1 MTITAPSPRA
11 TERIAA
17 AMTVLMCRPTH
28 FTVTYRINPWMDPE
42 SPTDT
47 DRAVAQWEILRETYK
62 GLGFNVR
69 EIAPIEGLPDMV
81 FAANGGLVIDDVA
94 YTASFHFPQRQP
106 EGPAYGAWFAAAG
119 LKVSRAQ
126 FVNEGEGD
134 FLPIGDVIL
143 AGHGFRTDTASHG
156 EASRVFG
163 REVVALELVRPEFYH
178 LDTALTILDRRPGSE
193 HIAYLPGAFSEA
205 SLSELR
211 RRFPDAIEVSEE
223 DAAVFGLN
231 AVSDGLHVIT
241 AAAATGFHAQL
252 RDHGYT
258 PIGVD
263 LTELLLGGGGVKCCT
278 LELRSA
284 FELPS
289 ALELPGAPGK
299 EL

>member
-1 MTITAPSPRA
+1 MHRIVEILRSGGPHDNYRA
-11 TERIAA
+11 VPARHTTHGRRHDRSD
-17 AMTVLMCRPTH
+17 VPLCRPTH

-62 GLGFNVR
+62 DLGFDVR

-81 FAANGGLVIDDVA
+81 FAANGVLVIDDVA

-106 EGPAYGAWFAAAG
+106 EGPAYGTWF
-119 LKVSRAQ
+119 
-126 FVNEGEGD
+126 
-134 FLPIGDVIL
+134 
-143 AGHGFRTDTASHG
+143 
-156 EASRVFG
+156 EASQVFG
-163 REVVALELVRPEFYH
+163 REVVALELVRPEYYH

-205 SLSELR
+205 TLSELR

-263 LTELLLGGGGVKCCT
+263 LTELLLGGGGAKCCT

-284 FELPS
+284 
-289 ALELPGAPGK
+289 LEPTGAPGK
-299 EL
+299 ES

>member
-11 TERIAA
+11 TERIATA
-17 AMTVLMCRPTH
+17 LSVLMCRPTH

-47 DRAVAQWEILRETYK
+47 ARAVAQWEHLRDTYR
-62 GLGFNVR
+62 GLGFEVH
-69 EIAPIEGLPDMV
+69 EIAPIAGLPDMV
-81 FAANGGLVIDDVA
+81 FAANGGLVIDGVA

-106 EGPAYGAWFAAAG
+106 EGPAYGAWFADAG
-119 LKVSRAQ
+119 LNVTWAQ

-156 EASRVFG
+156 EAARVFD
-163 REVVALELVRPEFYH
+163 RDVVPLHLVRPEFYH
-178 LDTALTILDRRPGSE
+178 LDTALTVLDRRPGRE
-193 HIAYLPGAFSEA
+193 HVAYLPSAFSEA

-211 RRFPDAIEVSEE
+211 RRFPDAIEVSEA

-231 AVSDGLHVIT
+231 AVSDGLHVVT
-241 AAAATGFHAQL
+241 AAAATGFHSQL
-252 RDHGYT
+252 ADHGYV

-263 LTELLLGGGGVKCCT
+263 LTELLLGGGGAKCCT
-278 LELRSA
+278 LELRGTSA
-284 FELPS
+284 HAGVTGRES
-289 ALELPGAPGK
+289 
-299 EL
+299 

>member
-1 MTITAPSPRA
+1 MTVTAPSPRT
-11 TERIAA
+11 TERIATP
-17 AMTVLMCRPTH
+17 MTVLMCQPTH

-42 SPTDT
+42 VPTNT
-47 DRAVAQWEILRETYK
+47 DLAVAQWQQLRQIYR
-62 GLGFNVR
+62 GLGFTVR

-106 EGPAYGAWFAAAG
+106 EGPAYGAWFEDAG
-119 LKVSRAQ
+119 LTVTWAQ

-134 FLPIGDVIL
+134 FLPIGNVIL
-143 AGHGFRTDTASHG
+143 AGHGFRTDTASHH
-156 EASRVFG
+156 EAARVFG

-178 LDTALTILDRRPGSE
+178 LDTALTILDRRPGDE
-193 HIAYLPGAFSEA
+193 HVAYLPGAFSPA

-211 RRFPDAIEVSEE
+211 RRFPDAIEVSEQ
-223 DAAVFGLN
+223 DASVFGLN

-263 LTELLLGGGGVKCCT
+263 LTELLLGGGGAKCCT
-278 LELRSA
+278 LELRS
-284 FELPS
+284 L
-289 ALELPGAPGK
+289 PGK
-299 EL
+299 EF

>member
-1 MTITAPSPRA
+1 MTITAPSPRT
-11 TERIAA
+11 TERVPI

-28 FTVTYRINPWMDPE
+28 FNVTYRINPWMDPD

-47 DRAVAQWEILRETYK
+47 GRAVAQWERLRETYR
-62 GLGFNVR
+62 GLGFDVR

-106 EGPAYGAWFAAAG
+106 EGPAYGTWFESAG
-119 LKVSRAQ
+119 LTVHRAQ

-143 AGHGFRTDTASHG
+143 AGHGFRTDTASHD
-156 EASRVFG
+156 EAARVFG

-178 LDTALTILDRRPGSE
+178 LDTALTILDRRPGFE

-205 SLSELR
+205 SLSTLR
-211 RRFPDAIEVSEE
+211 SRFPDAIEVSEE

-284 FELPS
+284 
-289 ALELPGAPGK
+289 PGK
-299 EL
+299 ES